1 MCRDLFQH
9 PVGAGSLRSCLEGF
23 TEGSR
28 GAAGLGSIPGTAN
41 RGADVTPV
49 QGCPGKT
56 GCALPYWQQVWIVLT
71 LPLK

>member
-28 GAAGLGSIPGTAN
+28 GAAGLGSIPGARETEVLMLLLCRDALGKRAVLSPTGN
-41 RGADVTPV
+41 KSGLCSL
-49 QGCPGKT
+49 CP
-56 GCALPYWQQVWIVLT
+56 
-71 LPLK
+71 